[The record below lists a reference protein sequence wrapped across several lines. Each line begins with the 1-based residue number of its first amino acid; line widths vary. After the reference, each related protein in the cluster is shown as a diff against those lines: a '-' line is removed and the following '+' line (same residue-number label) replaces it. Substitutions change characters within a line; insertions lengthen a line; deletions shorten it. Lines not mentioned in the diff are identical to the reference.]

1 MPKGSNLALM
11 DLCLQ
16 VFEFFK
22 FGKTLH
28 LHGWE
33 RDGEAMLIYIKKNLK
48 QRKGTFFMKKLPLK
62 NRFL

>member
-33 RDGEAMLIYIKKNLK
+33 RDGEAMLIYVNPVANKHSHRPLLK
-48 QRKGTFFMKKLPLK
+48 QPARYAHY
-62 NRFL
+62 